1 MVEHPQEGGSTMWEE
16 LFSNPSTITHH
27 ENAPYREERER
38 YLLDCARQGYTRG
51 TRRGLA
57 RELLWIARKVCISAE
72 HAVDLEQLETAAQNW
87 KLRKDECHGRLNPQ
101 STRKRFI
108 LVAKKWFRFLGCWND
123 HAAAT
128 KFDHL
133 IESFSTW
140 MEKERGFTP
149 LTIHRRCGHLKLF
162 LRWFENQDRPFSA
175 VTLDDIDTYLSICGA
190 GGNGRTSLNNIAGT
204 LRTFFAYAGS
214 QELCASSIAPGIQG
228 PRIFEHEQ
236 LPSGPTWPD
245 VKRLLESMQPERE
258 SDIRDKAIIL
268 LFAIYGFRSSE
279 VASLRLDDIDWERSL
294 LSVSRA
300 KRRMKQTYPLIPL
313 IGEAIILYLRD
324 VRPRCSRREVFL
336 TLLPPFRP
344 LSRECLRSVVAIR
357 MKNLGIKSTRYGP
370 HALRHACATHLLSE
384 GLSLKEIGD
393 HLGHQSTSA
402 TRIYA
407 KVDLAG
413 LREVAAFDIGGLL

>member
-1 MVEHPQEGGSTMWEE
+1 MWEQ
-16 LFSNPSTITHH
+16 LFSKPSTIARH

-38 YLLDCARQGYTRG
+38 YLSDCARQGYARG
-51 TRRGLA
+51 TRRNLA
-57 RELLWIARKVCISAE
+57 KELLWISRKVHISPD
-72 HAVDLEQLETAAQNW
+72 HGVDLEQLEAASRNW
-87 KLRKDECHGRLNPQ
+87 KLREHECHRKLNVK
-101 STRKRFI
+101 STRQRFI
-108 LVAKKWFRFLGCWND
+108 LVAKKWLLFLGSWTD
-123 HAAAT
+123 YTAST
-128 KFDHL
+128 GFDHL
-133 IESFSTW
+133 VISFSTW
-140 MEKERGFTP
+140 MEKERGLTT
-149 LTIHRRCGHLKLF
+149 LTIHRRSGYLKRF
-162 LRWFENQDRPFSA
+162 LKWFDAQHRPFSA
-175 VTLDDIDTYLSICGA
+175 VNLDDIDAYLSFCSA
-190 GGNGRTSLNNIAGT
+190 NGNGRVSINNIAGG
-204 LRTFFAYAGS
+204 LRAFFTFAGS
-214 QELCASSIAPGIQG
+214 QGLCASSIASGIQG

-245 VKRLLESMQPERE
+245 VKRLLASMQSKRE

-279 VASLRLDDIDWERSL
+279 VASLRLDDIDWDRSL

-300 KRRMKQTYPLIPL
+300 KRRIKQTYPLISS
-313 IGEAIILYLRD
+313 IGEAIIQYLRN
-324 VRPRCSRREVFL
+324 VRQQCSHREVFL

-357 MKNLGIKSTRYGP
+357 MKNLGIQSIRYGP